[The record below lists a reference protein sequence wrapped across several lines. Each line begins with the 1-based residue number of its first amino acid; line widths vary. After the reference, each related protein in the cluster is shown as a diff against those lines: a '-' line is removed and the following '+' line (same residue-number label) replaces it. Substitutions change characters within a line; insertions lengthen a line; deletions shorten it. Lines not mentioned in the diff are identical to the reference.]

1 MPNRH
6 GSARQPSGKT
16 GDAAYRQMLE
26 DRDRAA
32 NLKAAM
38 LAHRDAQYDR
48 SGLFRERVVH
58 EDGNTVTRLR
68 T

>member
-1 MPNRH
+1 MPNRL

-16 GDAAYRQMLE
+16 GDAAYKQMLE

-38 LAHRDAQYDR
+38 LAHRDAQYR
-48 SGLFRERVVH
+48 TSGLFHETVVH
-58 EDGNTVTRLR
+58 EDGSTITRLR

>member
-32 NLKAAM
+32 NLKAVF
-38 LAHRDAQYDR
+38 LAHRDAQYNS

-58 EDGNTVTRLR
+58 EDCDQITRLR